1 MRASS
6 WKHALPTPHAP
17 PADFLSRG
25 RTCEWARVRAH
36 AALQP
41 RDRRSARAV
50 HRKRRSRAVTPPP
63 FLSTRPPARP
73 QLALGTQSHRR
84 AGGCGRGWR
93 WTERVAKWRGHAWA
107 AAAMGGRK
115 SNAALSSLTLT
126 TPLLSSHSLMFF
138 EQAREHAERDCE
150 KNPKDTQARE
160 ERERREGGR
169 ALALLS
175 TSRPTHSPSPFLPLS
190 PGPHP
195 VGRRPPG
202 AGPLLPGRRGVRQD
216 PPGERGG
223 RERERERAER
233 ERPLPLSS
241 LQARARTSPLPPFP
255 RTRPRLL
262 PLSPLSPPPAPSRPS
277 PSSRPPW
284 PSTRPSMT
292 PCGAWA
298 TRTPLRAS

>member
-1 MRASS
+1 VRASS

-115 SNAALSSLTLT
+115 SNAALSSPHAHHPP
-126 TPLLSSHSLMFF
+126 PLFAQSHVLRAGPR
-138 EQAREHAERDCE
+138 AR
-150 KNPKDTQARE
+150 
-160 ERERREGGR
+160 
-169 ALALLS
+169 
-175 TSRPTHSPSPFLPLS
+175 
-190 PGPHP
+190 
-195 VGRRPPG
+195 G
-202 AGPLLPGRRGVRQD
+202 AGLREKPEGHA
-216 PPGERGG
+216 GERGEG
-223 RERERERAER
+223 EKGGGACAHSPPQPRAPLTRHPPFSLSHQALTRWGGALLELAHFCQGGEAYDKIHQVREEGERERERERR
-233 ERPLPLSS
+233 ESDLSPCLLSRRAHAPLPS
-241 LQARARTSPLPPFP
+241 PPFLAHAHASSP
-255 RTRPRLL
+255 
-262 PLSPLSPPPAPSRPS
+262 SPLSPPLLPLPGHRQVQGRPGH
-277 PSSRPPW
+277 RP
-284 PSTRPSMT
+284 
-292 PCGAWA
+292 GQA
-298 TRTPLRAS
+298 